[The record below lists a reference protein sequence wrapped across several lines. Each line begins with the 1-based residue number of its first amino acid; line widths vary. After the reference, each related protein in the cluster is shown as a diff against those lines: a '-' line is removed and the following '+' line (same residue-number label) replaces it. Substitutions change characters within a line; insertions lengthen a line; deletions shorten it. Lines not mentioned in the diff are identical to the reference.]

1 MSCSVD
7 KSLISQENMTT
18 IDNLLTIKPEVDKN
32 RYVKN
37 VEIEPIIFYND
48 KGASVDIPYIFA
60 SSLFQ
65 FIPNI
70 NIKYPI
76 VNLQFKGTLREYQ
89 KPVITE
95 AWEQLHKYGTTTLGL
110 HPGWGKTIAGSRL
123 ACELKLPTVI
133 LVHREILTT
142 QWKKTFQDTSN
153 ADIWIVGEKNPPPL
167 ANVIICMDTRWQ
179 QIPKEFRDKIGTLI
193 IDEAHAFC
201 TPGHVNCLLAF
212 HPKYIIIES
221 ASLMRDDGLHS
232 MIYAIAGTHGV
243 FRETNKPFNVIKVM
257 TNTKPIRKLNRMQGV
272 DWTALLRDTLMNQR
286 RNQLI
291 ILFVQQNLNQ
301 KILILTSLK
310 DHTTLL
316 YEALDKLGI
325 PSDYLCGTKRGY
337 KDSTVL
343 VGTMSKIGTGF
354 DPATSCPTYAGRPF
368 DLLLVVSSI
377 KKYQMLIQNIGRV
390 FRADFPTV
398 MHFVDNDDI
407 FKSHWYKARKWY
419 LTHGGTITDYNIPN
433 TEENVPSSAPSDVQN
448 TWLKNKLSIKQ

>member
-1 MSCSVD
+1 MAYSIN
-7 KSLISQENMTT
+7 KSNIPDTIMTT
-18 IDNLLTIKPEVDKN
+18 IETMLSIQPESDNYRYAQNVVPDPVIFHKN
-32 RYVKN
+32 
-37 VEIEPIIFYND
+37 END
-48 KGASVDIPYIFA
+48 NIHLPYMFA
-60 SSLFQ
+60 SSIFQ
-65 FIPNI
+65 LIPNI
-70 NIKYPI
+70 DINYPI
-76 VNLQFKGTLREYQ
+76 INLQFKGKLRDYQ
-89 KPVITE
+89 IPVIKE
-95 AWEQLHKYGTTTLGL
+95 AWEQLQKYGTTTLGL
-110 HPGWGKTIAGSRL
+110 HPGWGKTIAGSKL
-123 ACELKLPTVI
+123 TCELKLPTVI

-153 ADIWIVGEKNPPPL
+153 ANIWIVGEKNPPPI
-167 ANVIICMDTRWQ
+167 ADVIICMDTRWQ
-179 QIPKEFRDKIGTLI
+179 QIPKELRDKIGTLI

-201 TPGHVNCLLAF
+201 TPSHVGCLLAF

-221 ASLMRDDGLHS
+221 ASLMRDDGMHN

-272 DWTALLRDTLMNQR
+272 DWTSLLRDTLMDPR
-286 RNQLI
+286 RNEI
-291 ILFVQQNLNQ
+291 ILTLIQQNLNA

-310 DHTTLL
+310 DHATLL
-316 YEALDKLGI
+316 HSCLEKLNI
-325 PSDYLCGTKRGY
+325 PCDYLCGTKRGY

-354 DPATSCPTYAGRPF
+354 DPATSCATYSGRPF

-377 KKYQMLIQNIGRV
+377 KKYSMLIQNIGRV

-433 TEENVPSSAPSDVQN
+433 MQQPEPISASEMQN
-448 TWLKNKLSIKQ
+448 KWLKNKLAAKQ